1 MAIRKVVSALTVALL
16 AVTVCGLCVVIGAF
30 GGVFDIGA
38 VCDAGFAVMGVF
50 LLREF
55 VRTFT
60 RS

>member
-1 MAIRKVVSALTVALL
+1 MMIRKAVSVLTAVLL
-16 AVTVCGLCVVIGAF
+16 AATVCGLCVVIGAF
-30 GGVFDIGA
+30 GGMFDVGA

-55 VRTFT
+55 VRTFV